1 MLFKSLCD
9 LLWGHYYYYLH
20 VYIHVDNNIIEEE
33 ERRRD
38 NRQQHIFTYD
48 NPKSM
53 NPKELDD
60 NLSCNDVLNNHS

>member
-1 MLFKSLCD
+1 LKNKKFDNNNPGL
-9 LLWGHYYYYLH
+9 
-20 VYIHVDNNIIEEE
+20 YINIIKHNNIIEEE

-38 NRQQHIFTYD
+38 NRQQHYITYD

>member
-1 MLFKSLCD
+1 MKNKKFDNNNNNPGL
-9 LLWGHYYYYLH
+9 
-20 VYIHVDNNIIEEE
+20 YINIIKHNNIIEEE
-33 ERRRD
+33 EETTTTF
-38 NRQQHIFTYD
+38 ITYD